1 MCRKTGLMVSGASS
15 PLSQRGVAGVTWPQV
30 EEGNSEGDERQA
42 SRSGV
47 GGREHPTP
55 CLPGGLL
62 APWRLPKAA
71 AQGAGVCGALS
82 LGLPLSEGDG
92 GDSPLRGLYPTCPSP
107 FPLSPSSSSSE
118 KAGSLCSFLP
128 ARSGFIKRAFV
139 ERRRLDNRAVALL
152 DHSSSW
158 SVWKW
163 QPQRRTLSCGP
174 RSLVEGGPSYNQSP
188 KRGHVCLQQML
199 NQRGCQDFG
208 CTWKLVSL
216 RQRHPIFIIHAMKKT
231 LCEFSKVFFCL
242 FFVF

>member
-1 MCRKTGLMVSGASS
+1 MRGTRGKRLGRGLGDGSTPCHVCRVASLPLGGFPRLQLRGLEFVG
-15 PLSQRGVAGVTWPQV
+15 PLSLALPR
-30 EEGNSEGDERQA
+30 SKGD
-42 SRSGV
+42 V
-47 GGREHPTP
+47 
-55 CLPGGLL
+55 
-62 APWRLPKAA
+62 
-71 AQGAGVCGALS
+71 
-82 LGLPLSEGDG
+82 

-174 RSLVEGGPSYNQSP
+174 RSPVEGGPSYNLSP

-208 CTWKLVSL
+208 RTWKLVSL

-231 LCEFSKVFFCL
+231 LCEFSKVFFFL
-242 FFVF
+242 FFVFKAEQNKI